1 MKESIK
7 KIILSICAISVSAVL
22 VSASALAT
30 ERRSQP
36 GVPGSSSV
44 SSSVSMSSSVGDED
58 GTSSAANNN
67 DNGNSNTTSS
77 TGGETSAVSNNVTS
91 AAVPSSD
98 NVVVN
103 DTASNVASQAVT
115 EVSNKK
121 YLSKVGGFL
130 WFLLSVIVNFIVSC
144 WVGNRFYKLS
154 KKSAQ
159 SSAEI
164 RALRKDI
171 EEKFASTLR
180 DISEPAIE
188 VVNSNED
195 YSRTDEGISM
205 PNRQPKV
212 EITDE
217 EREILNKWDSRQS
230 RQEEPES
237 DDEYEEENEERQ
249 ERSFKSYQPTRRS
262 SGIVFSE
269 DDEENDEEPVQQ
281 PVSRGKSSGID
292 IGKAKNKAKNILSNI
307 FPFDE

>member
-7 KIILSICAISVSAVL
+7 KIILSVFAVSVSAVL
-22 VSASALAT
+22 VCGAVSAS
-30 ERRSQP
+30 ERRSGP
-36 GVPGSSSV
+36 GEASSTSSSSV
-44 SSSVSMSSSVGDED
+44 SISTSAGETSE
-58 GTSSAANNN
+58 TSSAGNEEEGNNAISSSA
-67 DNGNSNTTSS
+67 DNAASTSS
-77 TGGETSAVSNNVTS
+77 ASS
-91 AAVPSSD
+91 AAVPASSG
-98 NVVVN
+98 VVVN
-103 DTASNVASQAVT
+103 DTASNVTATQAVA

-130 WFLLSVIVNFIVSC
+130 WFLLSVVVNFIVSC

-154 KKSAQ
+154 KKSTQ

-180 DISEPAIE
+180 DISEPALE

-217 EREILNKWDSRQS
+217 EREILKKWDSKQTKA
-230 RQEEPES
+230 EEPEA
-237 DDEYEEENEERQ
+237 DEEYEEEPEERQ

-262 SGIVFSE
+262 SGIVFE
-269 DDEENDEEPVQQ
+269 DEETEEETPVNKNL
-281 PVSRGKSSGID
+281 PKVD
-292 IGKAKNKAKNILSNI
+292 IAKAKKKAKNILNNI

>member
-7 KIILSICAISVSAVL
+7 KIILSIFAVSVSAVL
-22 VSASALAT
+22 VCGAVSAT
-30 ERRSQP
+30 ERRSGP
-36 GVPGSSSV
+36 GGASSSV
-44 SSSVSMSSSVGDED
+44 SISTSAGESSASSTENDGESANAISSSADNAAASS
-58 GTSSAANNN
+58 SSA
-67 DNGNSNTTSS
+67 
-77 TGGETSAVSNNVTS
+77 
-91 AAVPSSD
+91 
-98 NVVVN
+98 VVVN
-103 DTASNVASQAVT
+103 DAASNVAATQAVT

-154 KKSAQ
+154 KKSTQ

-180 DISEPAIE
+180 DISEPALE

-195 YSRTDEGISM
+195 YSRTDEGIAM

-217 EREILNKWDSRQS
+217 EREILKKWDSRQTKAS
-230 RQEEPES
+230 EPEA
-237 DDEYEEENEERQ
+237 DEEYEEELEERQ

-262 SGIVFSE
+262 SGIVFE
-269 DDEENDEEPVQQ
+269 DEEAEEATFNKNAPKV
-281 PVSRGKSSGID
+281 D
-292 IGKAKNKAKNILSNI
+292 IAKAKKKAKNILNNI